1 MNKILVTLFD
11 SRSNIVLEGIE
22 AMLLQKEDF
31 DITGKFS
38 TIDELI
44 VSIKNVLPNV
54 LIICIYKSDKNSLEL
69 VKRIGL
75 DYPRIKVLILSMEN
89 DEETVFKTLK
99 AGAKGFITNGSSRQE
114 LYDAI
119 HHLRN
124 GYDYYTKSITDIL
137 LKSYIKV
144 IKSEEDGKP
153 KNLSKREIEIIKY
166 WGEGFT
172 NQEIADKLFI
182 SVRTVESHKNHIM
195 QKLNLR
201 TTVDLV
207 KFAIKNNL
215 IQV

>member
-1 MNKILVTLFD
+1 MNKILIALFD
-11 SRSNIVLEGIE
+11 SRSNIILEGIE
-22 AMLLQKEDF
+22 ALLVQKEDF
-31 DITGKFS
+31 EITGKFS
-38 TIDELI
+38 TTEDLI
-44 VSIKNVLPNV
+44 TSIKALLPNV
-54 LIICIYKSDKNSLEL
+54 LIISIYKADKNGLEL
-69 VKRIGL
+69 VKKIGL
-75 DYPRIKVLILSMEN
+75 DYPRIRILMLSMEF
-89 DEETVFKTLK
+89 DEEIVFRTLK
-99 AGAKGFITNGSSRQE
+99 AGAKGFITNGSDRQE
-114 LYDAI
+114 LYNAI

-137 LKSYIKV
+137 VKSYIKV
-144 IKSEEDGKP
+144 IKSEEDGKS

-166 WGEGFT
+166 WGDGFT

>member
-1 MNKILVTLFD
+1 MNKILTALFD

-22 AMLLQKEDF
+22 ALLMQKDDF
-31 DITGKFS
+31 EVTGKFS
-38 TIDELI
+38 TTEELI
-44 VSIKNVLPNV
+44 ISIRAQMPNV
-54 LIICIYKSDKNSLEL
+54 LIISIYKSDKNALEL
-69 VKRIGL
+69 VKKIGL
-75 DYPRIKVLILSMEN
+75 EYPRIKILMMSMEF
-89 DEETVFKTLK
+89 DEDIVFRTLK
-99 AGAKGFITNGSSRQE
+99 AGAKGYITNNSDRQE
-114 LYDAI
+114 LYNAI

-124 GYDYYTKSITDIL
+124 GYDYYTKPITDIL
-137 LKSYIKV
+137 VKSYIKV
-144 IKSEEDGKP
+144 IKSEDESKP

-166 WGEGFT
+166 WGDGLT

>member
-1 MNKILVTLFD
+1 VNKILVALFD
-11 SRSNIVLEGIE
+11 SRSNIILEGIE
-22 AMLLQKEDF
+22 AMLIQKEDF
-31 DITGKFS
+31 EVTGKFS
-38 TIDELI
+38 STDELLT
-44 VSIKNVLPNV
+44 SIKTSLPNV
-54 LIICIYKSDKNSLEL
+54 LILCIYKSDKNGLDL
-69 VKRIGL
+69 VKKIGL
-75 DYPRIKVLILSMEN
+75 EYPRIRILIISMEY
-89 DEETVFKTLK
+89 DEDSVFKTLK
-99 AGAKGFITNGSSRQE
+99 AGAKGFITNTASRQE

-137 LKSYIKV
+137 LKNYIKV

-153 KNLSKREIEIIKY
+153 KNLSKREVEIIKC
-166 WGEGFT
+166 WGDGFT

-207 KFAIKNNL
+207 KFAIKNNI

>member
-1 MNKILVTLFD
+1 MNKILTALFD
-11 SRSNIVLEGIE
+11 SRSNISLEGIE
-22 AMLLQKEDF
+22 AMLMQKDDF
-31 DITGKFS
+31 EITGKFS
-38 TIDELI
+38 LTDDLL
-44 VSIKNVLPNV
+44 VSIKTLLPNV
-54 LIICIYKSDKNSLEL
+54 LIICIYKSDKNGIDL
-69 VKRIGL
+69 VKKIGL
-75 DYPRIKVLILSMEN
+75 EYPRIKVLILSMEN
-89 DEETVFKTLK
+89 DEEIVFKTLK
-99 AGAKGFITNGSSRQE
+99 AGAKGFITNSSNRQE
-114 LYDAI
+114 LYDAN

-137 LKSYIKV
+137 LKNYIKV

-153 KNLSKREIEIIKY
+153 KNLSKREIEIIKC
-166 WGEGFT
+166 WGDGFT

>member
-1 MNKILVTLFD
+1 VNKILVALFD
-11 SRSNIVLEGIE
+11 SRSNIILEGIE
-22 AMLLQKEDF
+22 AMLILKEDF
-31 DITGKFS
+31 SVTGKFLS
-38 TIDELI
+38 ADDLLT
-44 VSIKNVLPNV
+44 SIKTVLPNV
-54 LIICIYKSDKNSLEL
+54 LILCVYKSDRNGMDLLK
-69 VKRIGL
+69 KIGL
-75 DYPRIKVLILSMEN
+75 EYPRIKVLALSVEY

-99 AGAKGFITNGSSRQE
+99 AGAKGFITNTSNRQE

-153 KNLSKREIEIIKY
+153 KNLSKREVEIIKC
-166 WGEGFT
+166 WGDGFT

-207 KFAIKNNL
+207 KFAIKNNI